1 MAFLVRFVGGRTLED
16 AQDDALLLFGT
27 ERQVQIIC
35 AAVERLAQIDAGIAE
50 RITDY
55 RKLVAFRTVQ
65 LRGFANLNESLG
77 FPQRVWKFAENR
89 LPLLRSEIEE
99 ISLHAAD
106 PASKHPR

>member
-1 MAFLVRFVGGRTLED
+1 VAFLVRFVGGRTLED

-55 RKLVAFRTVQ
+55 RKLVAFRTVHGAQ
-65 LRGFANLNESLG
+65 GEAPNVTSPAR
-77 FPQRVWKFAENR
+77 NR
-89 LPLLRSEIEE
+89 RS
-99 ISLHAAD
+99 
-106 PASKHPR
+106 PAQ